1 MAQIKLSV
9 RLVSPV
15 LGASSEWIPK
25 GTLID
30 DISNKFIKQIE
41 DWLNNYP
48 RAMFDYKSSNMLLLN
63 I

>member
-1 MAQIKLSV
+1 MI
-9 RLVSPV
+9 RR
-15 LGASSEWIPK
+15 WIPK
-25 GTLID
+25 GTIIYN
-30 DISNKFIKQIE
+30 ISKEFIKQIE